1 MRQENC
7 AFCASFIKIMKS
19 QVLLIAMVA
28 VRRTHVFTFQ
38 EVEKICRTLQSH
50 VMLIWEG
57 SRTAVVRINAHAQLS
72 RQNENAQAA
81 IMVSLVASRRPTVA
95 LSNKV
100 GLCHERTL
108 PENFWKKNFIHLQKK
123 ICCQRNG
130 LFVRSKSGRPIF
142 SYFMARARCC
152 LRSTTLLFMS
162 YDKK

>member
-7 AFCASFIKIMKS
+7 ILCLFYKNYEVTSRTS
-19 QVLLIAMVA
+19 TYWVA
-28 VRRTHVFTFQ
+28 VRRTHVFTLQ
-38 EVEKICRTLQSH
+38 EVEKICQTLQSH

-57 SRTAVVRINAHAQLS
+57 SRTAMVRINAHAQLS

-81 IMVSLVASRRPTVA
+81 IMVSLVASGRPTVA

-123 ICCQRNG
+123 ICCQQNG
-130 LFVRSKSGRPIF
+130 LFVR
-142 SYFMARARCC
+142 
-152 LRSTTLLFMS
+152 
-162 YDKK
+162 

>member
-1 MRQENC
+1 M
-7 AFCASFIKIMKS
+7 
-19 QVLLIAMVA
+19 
-28 VRRTHVFTFQ
+28 
-38 EVEKICRTLQSH
+38 
-50 VMLIWEG
+50 
-57 SRTAVVRINAHAQLS
+57 RINAHAQLS

-81 IMVSLVASRRPTVA
+81 IMVSLVASGRPTVA

-123 ICCQRNG
+123 ICCQQNG

-152 LRSTTLLFMS
+152 LLSITLLFMS
-162 YDKK
+162 YDKNNVDVYRAHRVFSYFRAINSLSPVAEGLKKIITKIARPG